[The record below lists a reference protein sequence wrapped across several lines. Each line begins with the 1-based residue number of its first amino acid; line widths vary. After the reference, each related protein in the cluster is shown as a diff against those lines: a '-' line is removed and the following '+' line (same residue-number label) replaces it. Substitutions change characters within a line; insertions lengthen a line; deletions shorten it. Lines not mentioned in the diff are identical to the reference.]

1 VKLASLVVLVL
12 VLSATPAVAQGPP
25 FGPVSP
31 ADGATVAPDPDG
43 IPVVLTCPLYT
54 KIPGLPDSGGPSD
67 YTVAFSRSPALGTDG
82 RLRDDGIVSLNEA
95 AESNTVP
102 AGQCV
107 SALAAGGGQR
117 PQETPGTYYWQISRL
132 CLACRGDYESGPVRR
147 LVVRSNASVRLRSPR
162 VAYAGYA
169 LILPVRALTAPD
181 GSRVRIQRKAGSR
194 WRTVASG
201 TVFSERAELT
211 ARFNRGRVRLRALVQ
226 VGSDRVASPGRTLK
240 VRSAR
245 GWRTGRAD
253 DGRYRGKLST
263 RFTASG
269 DGRRIK
275 GFSTNVPTLCP
286 SFPPGTFTTLIGTAA
301 MRTMQVAPDG
311 SFVGVATPSA
321 KTSIRIRGRLR
332 NRRVSGRAELS
343 VGTCTGSIKFSARR
357 TG

>member
-1 VKLASLVVLVL
+1 VLAVLVL
-12 VLSATPAVAQGPP
+12 ALGATPAAAQGPP

-31 ADGATVAPDPDG
+31 ADGATVSPDPDG

-67 YTVAFSRSPALGTDG
+67 YTVTFSRSPALGTDG

-132 CLACRGDYESGPVRR
+132 CLACPGDYEAGPVRR
-147 LVVRSNASVRLRSPR
+147 LIVRSNASVRLRSPR

-169 LILPVRALTAPD
+169 LILPVKAVGAQG

-194 WRTVASG
+194 WKTVASG
-201 TVFSERAELT
+201 TVISDQAELT
-211 ARFNRGRVRLRALVQ
+211 ARFKRGSVRLRALVQ
-226 VGSDRVASPGRTLK
+226 IGADRVASPTRTLK
-240 VRSAR
+240 VKPAR
-245 GWRTGRAD
+245 GWRTGPAD

-263 RFTASG
+263 RLTATG

-275 GFSTNVPTLCP
+275 GFTTSVPMLCP
-286 SFPPGTFTTLIGTAA
+286 GIPPGTFTTLIGTAA
-301 MRTMQVAPDG
+301 LRAMKVAPDG
-311 SFVGVATPSA
+311 SFVGVSTPSG
-321 KTSIRIRGRLR
+321 KTSIRVRGKLR

-357 TG
+357 SG